1 MITRRE
7 AILTGLG
14 AAATAAALP
23 RKAAASALSRCF
35 TDPAET
41 PAAPARFFPWTD
53 LGEGVWAV
61 VDPETG
67 GNCLLAIGSDQS
79 LLVDTKYPYL
89 AEALIR
95 EAESIGNKLR
105 YAVNTHHH
113 GDHTGGN
120 VVFNTHA
127 IQTVAHPKA
136 EPRILA
142 NWQQYIQQTSG
153 GPRAVAALRR
163 PTQQTVLQ
171 EAGRLADD
179 LRHLDET
186 DWGPTLLMTGDE
198 MELTFGARTA
208 QLKHFGRNAHTDN
221 DTVIYLPD
229 ANILHTGDLVFS
241 GLHPFF
247 DPTAGVT
254 AKGWISVLEDLR
266 KMCNADTKVI
276 PGHGLRHKGDASLI
290 DDQRDYLSRL
300 VEAVQKDLAA
310 DIPHD
315 ECVQKSWPFMEGLGF
330 EHIRPRA
337 ISAVYNELKND

>member
-23 RKAAASALSRCF
+23 RKAAASALSRYF
-35 TDPAET
+35 ADPAAA

-53 LGEGVWAV
+53 LGDGVWAV
-61 VDPETG
+61 IDPDTG

-79 LLVDTKYPYL
+79 LLVDTKFPYFGK
-89 AEALIR
+89 ALLR
-95 EAESIGNKLR
+95 EAESIGAKLR

-120 VVFNTHA
+120 VAFNA
-127 IQTVAHPKA
+127 AGVQTVAHPKA

-153 GPRAVAALRR
+153 GPRAVGGLRR
-163 PTQQTVLQ
+163 PTQETVLN

-254 AKGWISVLEDLR
+254 AKGWIAVLEDLR

-276 PGHGLRHKGDASLI
+276 PGHGPRNKGDASLI

-300 VEAVQKDLAA
+300 VEAVQKDLDAG
-310 DIPHD
+310 IPHD
-315 ECVQKSWPFMEGLGF
+315 ECVQKTWPFMEGLGF
-330 EHIRPRA
+330 EQIRPRA